1 MKISVTPNSFSENCR
16 AKIKILL
23 FPEYPTELS
32 LMWQSSETA
41 EISINP
47 GEEQA
52 VKLFEFKPSKKA
64 EEWWGKPLESV
75 EKSLEEEE
83 RKPSSER
90 DQNHYEFLWMREH
103 QYRRRYLIRTYPY
116 LTDLAEIDKSHEDVL
131 MKTIMSE
138 GIAVIVFAVY
148 CKDAYDRKLY
158 LLRRQVES
166 GKGWLEKYFLCYD
179 LYEITKFTTRT
190 ARGRKDKEYRL

>member
-1 MKISVTPNSFSENCR
+1 
-16 AKIKILL
+16 
-23 FPEYPTELS
+23 
-32 LMWQSSETA
+32 MWQSSETV

-47 GEEQA
+47 GEEQT
-52 VKLFEFKPSKKA
+52 VKLFELRPSKKA
-64 EEWWGKPLESV
+64 EKMWGGPLKSV
-75 EKSLEEEE
+75 KRSLEEKMFE
-83 RKPSSER
+83 PQSER

-116 LTDLAEIDKSHEDVL
+116 LTGLAETDKSHEDSL
-131 MKTIMSE
+131 MKTIISE
-138 GIAVIVFAVY
+138 RIAVIVFSVY

-158 LLRRQVES
+158 LLHRQMES

-190 ARGRKDKEYRL
+190 TRGRKDKEYLL